1 MRVRTAY
8 RTSALILASLVGSC
22 SSDPD
27 PKKQETPATC
37 ALAGTKF
44 EVGDPDGHADPFG
57 AKAAG
62 QARASRIKD
71 GATFPQPAHGRQR
84 IETGDFVLI
93 NDRIAVVIEDKGLS
107 DGYGRFGG
115 EILAIDR
122 VGDDGKPL
130 GLSKYNETLM
140 GLAFDTIDPTS
151 VSVLKDGSDGGE
163 AVVRVTGPLKTIPFM
178 AESLKALFPNTYEGE
193 FAFDYVLTPGSPML
207 TIRFGVINPTAEDY
221 DFGLNRPGSEEFYGF
236 FQGSNTQLV
245 TPEKGY
251 AKPRDRTQWAGFDG
265 GAFGFAWRVLDDL
278 PMSFGITQSGFQ
290 LFQGEGF
297 EAKACARTTIDR
309 IQVIAGGP
317 EYDGLREAVRDAL
330 KEPAWRPVTGTLKD
344 AKGAP
349 VADAWIHG
357 VDASGAYLTRTK
369 SAADGSFTLHGPP
382 GAAITVVP
390 QKRGY
395 PTHAGTS
402 VAAAEASVAL
412 TFAPEATLHVTA
424 VDDVDGKPLPVRVQ
438 VIPKTKQPATPDE
451 FGVLDEVRDR
461 LWQEFAVTGEAT
473 LPVPP
478 GEHTVVVSRGYEW
491 ELLEQTVTANAGE
504 VTEVKATLA
513 HSVDS
518 TNVMCADFHIHSQ
531 NSADSN
537 DPVVHKVKGAIADGL
552 DIPISSEH
560 EWVIDF
566 QPEIVKL
573 GLTDWAFG
581 MASSELTTFTWG
593 HFGVVPL
600 TPRADAVNNGAV
612 EWIGNKPAQVFS
624 TVHGLPEKPVLIVN
638 HPRSEGFGGYFS
650 SAKWKRDTNQ
660 GDEELWNDQFEAIEV
675 FNDSDFES
683 NREDTVADWFAFLN
697 LGRKMVA
704 VGSSD
709 SHQLRTSPV
718 GYPRTCLWFGHDDP
732 KKLTPMTVRDSVAA
746 GTSVVSGG
754 LFMTVAGPGGERP
767 GQSVKVPAGGA
778 EFTITVESAS
788 WIGAESLETI
798 VNGKTV
804 STTPLTPT
812 TGSGPSKR
820 AVQTVKVDLDPAAP
834 HNWVVFHA
842 KGAGDLA
849 PLHPGRKPF
858 AVSNAVF
865 LTK

>member
-1 MRVRTAY
+1 MRSKTAF
-8 RTSALILASLVGSC
+8 RTSALLLASLVGSC

-27 PKKQETPATC
+27 PTPPDPGADC

-44 EVGDPDGHADPFG
+44 EVGDPDGHPDPFG

-71 GATFPQPAHGRQR
+71 ASTFPQPAHGRQR

-93 NDRIAVVIEDKGLS
+93 NDRVAVVIEDKGLS

-122 VGDDGKPL
+122 VGDDGKPM
-130 GLSKYNETLM
+130 GVSKYNETLL

-163 AVVRVTGPLKTIPFM
+163 AIVRVTGPLKTIPFM

-193 FAFDYVLTPGSPML
+193 FAFDYVLQPGSPMVTL
-207 TIRFGVINPTAEDY
+207 RFGVINPTNEAY

-236 FQGSNTQLV
+236 FQGSHSQLV

-251 AKPRDRTQWAGFDG
+251 AKPKDRTQWAGFDSG
-265 GAFGFAWRVLDDL
+265 TFNFAWRVLDEL

-297 EAKACARTTIDR
+297 EAPACAKTFIDR
-309 IQVIAGGP
+309 VQIVAGGP
-317 EYDGLREAVRDAL
+317 EYDGLREAVREAL
-330 KEPAWRPVTGTLKD
+330 NEPAWRAVQGTLKD
-344 AKGAP
+344 GAGAP
-349 VADAWIHG
+349 V
-357 VDASGAYLTRTK
+357 VDAYVHAVDDKGAYLTRTK
-369 SAADGSFTLHGPP
+369 TDATGAWALHAPP
-382 GAAITVVP
+382 GAAIKIVP

-395 PTHAGTS
+395 PVHAGTAVS
-402 VAAAEASVAL
+402 ATETDVAL
-412 TFAPEATLHVTA
+412 AFAPHATIHVTA
-424 VDDVDGKPLPVRVQ
+424 KEEGTDKALPVRVQ
-438 VIPKTKQPATPDE
+438 VIPKTPLPATPEEYGVIDE
-451 FGVLDEVRDR
+451 AAGR
-461 LWQEFAVTGEAT
+461 LHQEFAVTGEAT
-473 LPVPP
+473 LIVPP

-491 ELLEQTVTANAGE
+491 ELLEQTVTATAGE
-504 VTEVKATLA
+504 VAEVAATLA

-518 TNVMCADFHIHSQ
+518 TGVMCADFHIHSS
-531 NSADSN
+531 NSADSS

-552 DIPISSEH
+552 DIPVSSEH

-600 TPRADAVNNGAV
+600 TPRADAINNGAV

-650 SAKWKRDTNQ
+650 SAQWKRDTNT
-660 GDEELWNDQFEAIEV
+660 GDEVLWDDGFDAIEV

-683 NREDTVADWFAFLN
+683 NREESVADWFAFLN
-697 LGRKMVA
+697 LGMKKIA

-709 SHQLRTSPV
+709 SHSIRTSPV

-732 KKLTPMTVRDSVAA
+732 KALTPMIVRDAIASGSA
-746 GTSVVSGG
+746 VVSGG
-754 LFMTVAGPGGERP
+754 LYMTVAGPGGERP
-767 GQSVKVPAGGA
+767 GQSVKVPSGGA

-788 WIGAESLETI
+788 WLGDATLETI

-804 STTPLTPT
+804 STTPLTPSG
-812 TGSGPSKR
+812 TGTSKR
-820 AVQTVKVDLDPAAP
+820 SVQTVKVDLDPAAT

-842 KGAGDLA
+842 KGTGDLA
-849 PLHPGRKPF
+849 PLHPGRRPF

-865 LTK
+865 LEKP